1 MDGDFTASL
10 GSLLQWL
17 INPTHNCRQGRT
29 LWYIAFTVHSS
40 QRKAVK
46 NVISSNLNVT
56 HLLVQCCV
64 YYITSRPKEGFCLPQ
79 CGNVYNTSYIC
90 SPPRQTLLIQFV
102 FQSWKLPVFPFFQC
116 FWLREKQ
123 QLAVTQNPVLGAH
136 GCTVFSD
143 LTGILHGKFPLARV

>member
-17 INPTHNCRQGRT
+17 INPTRNCRQGRA

-64 YYITSRPKEGFCLPQ
+64 YYIISRPKEGFCLPQ
-79 CGNVYNTSYIC
+79 CGNVYNTSRAFLHLSSTKANTAYPIC
-90 SPPRQTLLIQFV
+90 ISVLEIAC
-102 FQSWKLPVFPFFQC
+102 FPLF
-116 FWLREKQ
+116 
-123 QLAVTQNPVLGAH
+123 PVLLAQREAAIS
-136 GCTVFSD
+136 SD
-143 LTGILHGKFPLARV
+143 PESSPWSAWLHSFFRSDWYPAW